1 MGNPKTPP
9 SLHELQ
15 SWMKW
20 IVTDPRGV
28 NSALSDPFPSLRPN
42 FERYTSPSKNGL
54 PWISETSEVSRS
66 VRLDIYAE
74 AYFLRLLESMKSD
87 FSITAQ
93 ILGDVSFQKLVSDYL
108 KQHPSSSASLAD
120 VGRYFSKFAGTY
132 SDLKHVRFLEPVI
145 EMEWLFI
152 ESFYADDSEFLDS
165 SLLVNMSDED
175 WETAKFIL
183 APSVFLIES
192 TWPLDL
198 LSAMQTEDFDFAQLT
213 EFKTPH
219 GFLMSRKNGNVSL
232 EPVAEAQFALIEKL
246 KLGESLISSLEQVQ
260 VLFPDNDI
268 GSEIMNWF
276 NEWVSRGIISD
287 LKLKKQK
294 EDL

>member
-1 MGNPKTPP
+1 MGNSKTPP

-28 NSALSDPFPSLRPN
+28 NPALADPFPSLRLN
-42 FERYTSPSKNGL
+42 LERYTSPSKNVL
-54 PWISETSEVSRS
+54 PWIAETTTFNRS

-87 FSITAQ
+87 FSISAQ
-93 ILGDVSFQKLVSDYL
+93 ILGDVSFQKLVCDYI

-120 VGRYFSKFAGTY
+120 VGRYFSKFVGTY
-132 SDLKHVRFLEPVI
+132 SDLKHVRFLEPVM

-152 ESFYADDSEFLDS
+152 ESFYADDSGFLDS

-192 TWPLDL
+192 TWPLD
-198 LSAMQTEDFDFAQLT
+198 SISKMQVEDFDLDQLI
-213 EFKTPH
+213 EFNRPH
-219 GFLMSRKNGNVSL
+219 GFLMSRKSGTVSL
-232 EPVAEAQFALIEKL
+232 ESMTEAQFGLIKKL
-246 KLGESLISSLEQVQ
+246 KQGESLMSSLEQVQ
-260 VLFPDNDI
+260 AVFPEIDI

-276 NEWVSRGIISD
+276 NEWVSLGIISE
-287 LKLKKQK
+287 LKLKN
-294 EDL
+294 ER